1 MARMGPA
8 SGGHRNSASEGRGSS
23 GSRRKE
29 AFTGPQPLC
38 SHTTGHSS
46 RAQNAFCGL
55 SANGP
60 GRAVGVGAREPQH
73 QPSAPPVPA
82 RQGARGPTRSIHAG
96 LHCPEGRGQGYAG
109 GSEQHTPPT
118 PACCPHNPR
127 AYHWYWGWATEMWPG
142 LEGHEVSCGS
152 PTFRPTRSGSPP
164 QAALRGTV
172 ILETGAPAPRCH
184 CPHLSTWNPGHP
196 PCLPQDSYRGARVI
210 KPGPRQSPAPRPC
223 QRTPHLSTHPLIP
236 HST

>member
-1 MARMGPA
+1 MGPA

-46 RAQNAFCGL
+46 RAQNAFCGP

-60 GRAVGVGAREPQH
+60 GRAVGVGAWGPQH

-96 LHCPEGRGQGYAG
+96 LRCPEGRGQGYVG
-109 GSEQHTPPT
+109 GSEQHTHPPPHAARTT
-118 PACCPHNPR
+118 PVPITGTGDGPPR
-127 AYHWYWGWATEMWPG
+127 CGRGWRA
-142 LEGHEVSCGS
+142 
-152 PTFRPTRSGSPP
+152 TRSP
-164 QAALRGTV
+164 AA
-172 ILETGAPAPRCH
+172 APHSGPRHPEALCRQRSMAWSMHLHPRCH
-184 CPHLSTWNPGHP
+184 CPHLSMWNPGHP
-196 PCLPQDSYRGARVI
+196 PCLPQDSYRGAKVL
-210 KPGPRQSPAPRPC
+210 KPGPRQSPAPRLC
-223 QRTPHLSTHPLIP
+223 QCTPHLSTHPLIP
-236 HST
+236 PST